1 MTKFEKVK
9 LALENKTRNTN
20 NFITLTKNVDT
31 RHKGKYVIQNVVT
44 RNINNVSYKTLDE
57 VINEFELI
65 I

>member
-20 NFITLTKNVDT
+20 NFITLTKNIDA

-44 RNINNVSYKTLDE
+44 RNIDNVSYKTLDE
-57 VINEFELI
+57 VINEFELKI
-65 I
+65 